1 MLQSLKNNKKSLYMD
16 NFLLIAIVICIGY
29 FFQKVKIFPEE
40 SPIVLNQ
47 FIINI
52 SLPAMILLQVP
63 KLSFSFDTLIPTVV
77 AWIVM
82 GLSALLVLFFAKILK
97 WDNKVT
103 GSLMLVA
110 ILTNSSI
117 MGVPIIS
124 AYLGEEAL
132 PYVLIYDQLGTFIAF
147 ATYGTF
153 VTAYYSTKGK
163 FCYRVIISKV
173 LVFPP
178 FIALI
183 LSLFLL
189 GVDFHPYI
197 TNVLSKLGN
206 TLVPVALLS
215 VGLQLQFKM
224 PKEEILPLSIA
235 LCIKLFFAP
244 LIAFVVCYTFGWLNL
259 AGKVAIFEAGM
270 ATMITAGV
278 IASIAGLSP
287 RLSTAIVGYGILFS
301 FLSTAVIAKLMNLL

>member
-1 MLQSLKNNKKSLYMD
+1 MD
-16 NFLLIAIVICIGY
+16 NFYLIAVLIFIGY
-29 FFQKVKIFPEE
+29 FFQKLKVFPEQ
-40 SPIVLNQ
+40 SPLILNQ

-63 KLSFSFDTLIPTVV
+63 KLTFSFDTLIPTVV

-82 GLSALLVLFFAKILK
+82 FFSALLVLVLSKVFK
-97 WDNKVT
+97 WNNEVT
-103 GSLMLVA
+103 GSLMLVS

-117 MGVPIIS
+117 MGVPIIN

-153 VTAYYSTKGK
+153 VTDYYSTKGK

-183 LSLFLL
+183 ISLFLL
-189 GVDFHPYI
+189 GVNFNSSF
-197 TNVLSKLGN
+197 TNIISVLAN
-206 TLVPVALLS
+206 TLVPVALVA
-215 VGLQLQFKM
+215 VGLQLQFKVK
-224 PKEEILPLSIA
+224 KEYILPLSIS
-235 LCIKLFFAP
+235 LCIKLIFAP
-244 LIAFVVCYTFGWLNL
+244 FIAFIVCFIFGWLNL
-259 AGKVAIFEAGM
+259 AGQVSIFEAGM
-270 ATMITAGV
+270 ASMITAGV
-278 IASIAGLSP
+278 IASVAGLAP
-287 RLSTAIVGYGILFS
+287 KLSTAIVGYGIMFS